1 MSSRIRVLCVDDDP
15 EFADL
20 TATYLERRNGRF
32 TVETATTPDRGV
44 VVIEERQPDCIVSDY
59 DMPETNGIE
68 FLRTVREDHP
78 DLPFI
83 LFTGKGSEEVASEAI
98 SAGVTDYLQK
108 GSGTHQ
114 YTVLANRVTNVVAQ
128 ARAERQLQT
137 ERRRFQLLFERLSQP
152 TVEVEYEN
160 DVPIVKRVN
169 PAFEDVFGYTASE
182 IVGGSLDAHIVPP
195 GGEDGASRINQRVQA
210 GESLESVEVVRR
222 TPEGTR
228 EFLLQNAVYDDG
240 SGGFAI
246 YTDVSDRGT

>member
-1 MSSRIRVLCVDDDP
+1 MPSAIRVLCVDDDP

-32 TVETATTPDRGV
+32 AVETATSPDRGLDL
-44 VVIEERQPDCIVSDY
+44 IGDHPPDCIVSDY
-59 DMPETNGIE
+59 DMPGTNGIE
-68 FLRTVREDHP
+68 FLRDVREDNP

-83 LFTGKGSEEVASEAI
+83 LYTGKGSEEVASEAI

-114 YTVLANRVTNVVAQ
+114 YTVLANRVTNAVAQ
-128 ARAERQLQT
+128 ARAERQLEE

-152 TVEVEYEN
+152 TVEVEYES

-169 PAFEDVFGYTASE
+169 PAFEDVFGYEASKV
-182 IVGGSLDAHIVPP
+182 VGSSLDAYIVPP
-195 GGEDGASRINQRVQA
+195 ERDESASRINQRVQA
-210 GESLESVEVVRR
+210 GGSLESVEVVRR
-222 TPEGTR
+222 TADGDR

-246 YTDVSDRGT
+246 YTDVTDREA